1 MWKYLTKEH
10 KKEFIL
16 SLNLIGGKFS
26 DTEKLNILYA
36 ISNNSEKYYTKK
48 YINKRNGKKREL
60 LIPNKLLKSIQK
72 NILNNILNSLEVSK
86 YAYAY
91 IKNKS
96 LNDNA
101 SPHINQKVVLKLDI
115 KDFFTS
121 ITFEEIYKVIPNEL
135 FPPSI
140 KVLILKLC
148 TYYDYLPQGAPTS
161 PMLSNLVLK
170 NFDNYIG
177 KYCEE
182 RNIAYTRYCDDL
194 TFSGDF
200 DTKKLKNKV
209 QAFIEEIGYNLND
222 KKTKVIKNNKRQI
235 VTGLVVNDKVNIL
248 ISYRKKIR
256 QEMYYIDK
264 YGLDNH
270 LNRLNIT
277 CKEKYINSL
286 KGRINYC
293 LSIDKD
299 NKEFK
304 NYLIRINNLL

>member
-36 ISNNSEKYYTKK
+36 ISNNSEKYYTTK
-48 YINKRNGKKREL
+48 YINKKDGTKREL
-60 LIPNKLLKSIQK
+60 LVPNKTLKNIQK
-72 NILNNILNSLEVSK
+72 NILNNALNDLEVSK
-86 YAYAY
+86 YACAY

-96 LNDNA
+96 LKDNA

-135 FPPSI
+135 FPTSI
-140 KVLILKLC
+140 KVLMLKLC

-161 PMLSNLVLK
+161 PYLSNLVLK

-177 KYCEE
+177 TYCKE
-182 RNIAYTRYCDDL
+182 RNINYTRYCDDL

-200 DTKKLKNKV
+200 DVKKLKNKV
-209 QAFIEEIGYNLND
+209 QAFLEEIGYNLND

-235 VTGLVVNDKVNIL
+235 VTGLVVNEKVNIP

-256 QEMYYIDK
+256 QEMYYINK
-264 YGLDNH
+264 YGIDSH
-270 LNRLNIT
+270 LKYINNT
-277 CKEKYINSL
+277 NKEKYINSL
-286 KGRINYC
+286 KGKINYC
-293 LSIDKD
+293 LNI
-299 NKEFK
+299 NPNNTEFQS
-304 NYLIRINNLL
+304 YLKKLNNLL